1 MIRVLFMIVAAVAA
15 ILAFVLKQ
23 PLLFVAS
30 GLALVVSVILILQ
43 KLQRRR
49 ANYKQVSASYG
60 QQKSSEDSELNAL
73 GILEIK
79 PRNRMGQTAVGESSS
94 EESPAQRSASK
105 FPSDDIEHEPGENVT
120 NRSESISESAAAET
134 NGSRTRSGPNATLTI
149 KEKSRTVRASIDE
162 DSEGQYK
169 DILAPYL
176 QSLRASLEA
185 QTVCLLKQSYETL
198 HYHIEGVV
206 SLNAYARSGGDFV
219 TKVPLIQTRDSKS
232 DVSVRRISDDD
243 FPAGGLGYYR
253 EPIAVKQL
261 AVASVPRPR
270 AASSYFL
277 LADSMQE
284 GLLDRPRQRS
294 LLSHF
299 ARLLGAIL
307 DQGEDVDALDA
318 YDYVRPRRE
327 IIVEEIDH
335 ARRKDVPLALALVHL
350 NNAEAVADRGEL
362 EIKEAESVLAS
373 QLRHAAREARVERF
387 GELTYGVFFHA
398 VAPVVED
405 WAVGLQRELK
415 KVSGPI
421 GGGVSIG
428 IAMLQ
433 DRHDDADAFRQDAT
447 DALRE
452 AFETGTCTIVE

>member
-15 ILAFVLKQ
+15 ILAIIIKQ

-30 GLALVVSVILILQ
+30 GLALVVTVVLILQ

-49 ANYKQVSASYG
+49 ANHKQVSASYG
-60 QQKSSEDSELNAL
+60 QQKASEDNELNAL

-79 PRNRMGQTAVGESSS
+79 PRNRTGQPTAEDSIT
-94 EESPAQRSASK
+94 EESQSTGRGSH
-105 FPSDDIEHEPGENVT
+105 FTSDIAEYEPGENVT
-120 NRSESISESAAAET
+120 TKSESISASAPAET
-134 NGSRTRSGPNATLTI
+134 NGARTRSGPNAVLTI
-149 KEKSRTVRASIDE
+149 KEKSQTVRASIDE
-162 DSEGQYK
+162 ESEGQYK

-176 QSLRASLEA
+176 QSLRASLQA

-219 TKVPLIQTRDSKS
+219 AKVPLIQTRDSKS
-232 DVSVRRISDDD
+232 DVSVRRVSDDD
-243 FPAGGLGYYR
+243 FPAAGLGYYR

-261 AVASVPRPR
+261 AVAAVPRPR

-284 GLLDRPRQRS
+284 GVLDRPRQRT

-307 DQGEDVDALDA
+307 DQGEDIDVLDP

-327 IIVEEIDH
+327 IIVEEIDQ
-335 ARRKDVPLALALVHL
+335 ARRKSVPLALALVHL
-350 NNAEAVADRGEL
+350 NNAEAVADRGER
-362 EIKEAESVLAS
+362 EIKEAESALAS
-373 QLRHAAREARVERF
+373 HLRHAAREARVERF

-398 VAPVVED
+398 VGSVVED
-405 WAVGLQRELK
+405 WAVDMQRDLK

-421 GGGVSIG
+421 NGGVSIG

>member
-1 MIRVLFMIVAAVAA
+1 MIVAAVAA
-15 ILAFVLKQ
+15 ILAFVLQQ

-30 GLALVVSVILILQ
+30 GLALVGSVILILQ

-49 ANYKQVSASYG
+49 ANHKQMSASYG
-60 QQKSSEDSELNAL
+60 QKSSEDSELNAL

-79 PRNRMGQTAVGESSS
+79 PRDRAGQTGAAASKA
-94 EESPAQRSASK
+94 EEASAQNSASQ
-105 FPSDDIEHEPGENVT
+105 FRLDDTEHEPGEDVT
-120 NRSESISESAAAET
+120 NSSESISQSAAAET

-185 QTVCLLKQSYETL
+185 QTVCLLKQSFETL

-232 DVSVRRISDDD
+232 DVSVRRVLDDD
-243 FPAGGLGYYR
+243 FPAAGLGYYR

-261 AVASVPRPR
+261 AVAAVPRPR

-277 LADSMQE
+277 LADSMQD
-284 GLLDRPRQRS
+284 GLLDRPRQRR

-307 DQGEDVDALDA
+307 DEGDDINALDA

-327 IIVEEIDH
+327 IIVEEIDQ
-335 ARRKDVPLALALVHL
+335 ARRKEMPLALALVHL
-350 NNAEAVADRGEL
+350 NNSEAVADRGER
-362 EIKEAESVLAS
+362 EIKETESVLAS

-405 WAVGLQRELK
+405 WAVDLQRQLK